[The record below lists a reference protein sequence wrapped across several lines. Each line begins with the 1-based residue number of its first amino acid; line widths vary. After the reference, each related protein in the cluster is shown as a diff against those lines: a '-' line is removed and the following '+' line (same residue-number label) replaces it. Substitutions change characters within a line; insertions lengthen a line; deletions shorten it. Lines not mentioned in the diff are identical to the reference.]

1 MTLNEE
7 VEEEIAGFT
16 EEVHIRSVKL
26 ENDADRM
33 DEEQHESEHEMAVD
47 EEVDTD
53 SADRAMNWALLE
65 ESPTRREDGAEAD
78 VQSAGAGFDY
88 EDPEEM
94 QEDGEESE
102 SCAST
107 EYGSLQLIQ
116 EDFEAFED
124 LTTLP
129 MTSTGGS
136 CFSMREEWSTMWSSS
151 WHGLGSWLLMRQ
163 FEGDQRSDE
172 PAEVGAA
179 WWPRGQKESHS
190 LPTWTKTL
198 RVLAHG
204 QVRPR
209 RDNGREPTPR
219 RPQFTM
225 DGDTRQETNNPEILD
240 TKMRTLGHQQTMEK
254 KQRRRNPLH
263 LLW

>member
-1 MTLNEE
+1 MAASRPRSSEVVSALERIVAKCWIEGDLLDHLHRSRRRARREREARIARLGVTLNEE

-53 SADRAMNWALLE
+53 SAERAMNWALLE
-65 ESPTRREDGAEAD
+65 ESPTRQDGAEAD
-78 VQSAGAGFDY
+78 VQSAGAGYDY
-88 EDPEEM
+88 EDPEEV

-107 EYGSLQLIQ
+107 EHGSLQFIQ

-136 CFSMREEWSTMWSSS
+136 CFSMREEWSTMWS
-151 WHGLGSWLLMRQ
+151 
-163 FEGDQRSDE
+163 RSQ
-172 PAEVGAA
+172 AVGMASEVGY
-179 WWPRGQKESHS
+179 
-190 LPTWTKTL
+190 
-198 RVLAHG
+198 
-204 QVRPR
+204 
-209 RDNGREPTPR
+209 
-219 RPQFTM
+219 
-225 DGDTRQETNNPEILD
+225 
-240 TKMRTLGHQQTMEK
+240 
-254 KQRRRNPLH
+254 
-263 LLW
+263 